1 MFAVVAGVGG
11 LYVNHAKLNGRFDR
25 QDSKLKYM
33 VRSLKVNDKN
43 NTDLKSD
50 VTGLKSEMRM
60 YFLAVLAFS
69 IIEHVSRRR

>member
-1 MFAVVAGVGG
+1 M
-11 LYVNHAKLNGRFDR
+11 NHAKLNGRFDR

>member
-1 MFAVVAGVGG
+1 M
-11 LYVNHAKLNGRFDR
+11 NHAKLNGRFDR

-50 VTGLKSEMRM
+50 VTDLKSDVTGLKSEMRM